1 MKRILFFLLL
11 ALPAAGLR
19 AATVDQI
26 SQQVDDGHWR
36 QAQQEIA
43 GELSQTNL
51 EFQTRQA
58 LLFQRD
64 RMARMRLDFSK
75 PRDQVLR
82 EARATV
88 PAITEEQFAAW
99 EKTGAV
105 ECLDIDGTRWYFGNA
120 AANLFRINPEARALK
135 LALYPKP
142 ASAELYR
149 PEDVQKVI
157 STYDRTGQSYNSPKT
172 MRVTYSVSV
181 KPGEVPPGETIRA
194 WLPFPHAGN
203 RQKNI
208 RLISSQPSRCVFAD
222 TNDSLS
228 SVYLESPAVGGQAT
242 DFKVVFEYT
251 SDAFYQPLDPAR
263 VTPARANDPALAPFM
278 GEAPSQ
284 IVFSDEIK
292 RLSQEIVGPETNPCV
307 IARRLFEWSATHLPW
322 APAREYSTISCLPHY
337 ALTSGHGDCGIKT
350 MTFMT
355 LCRFN
360 GIPAR
365 WETGWTTVPVE
376 DMHDWCEIYLAPY
389 GWVPMDVTYGLTT
402 CPDERGRWFYFG
414 GIDADRLVL
423 NTDFCQPLYP
433 AKTFFRSE
441 IVDFQRGEVEWRG
454 GNLYFNQWRWNYQV
468 EAVAGPAS

>member
-149 PEDVQKVI
+149 PEVAMLPIGGHFTMGPKEAALAARYLEPKIILPIHYGTIPELKGTPEELAAVVDAKVQVV
-157 STYDRTGQSYNSPKT
+157 RWA
-172 MRVTYSVSV
+172 
-181 KPGEVPPGETIRA
+181 PGESI
-194 WLPFPHAGN
+194 
-203 RQKNI
+203 
-208 RLISSQPSRCVFAD
+208 
-222 TNDSLS
+222 
-228 SVYLESPAVGGQAT
+228 
-242 DFKVVFEYT
+242 
-251 SDAFYQPLDPAR
+251 
-263 VTPARANDPALAPFM
+263 
-278 GEAPSQ
+278 
-284 IVFSDEIK
+284 
-292 RLSQEIVGPETNPCV
+292 
-307 IARRLFEWSATHLPW
+307 
-322 APAREYSTISCLPHY
+322 
-337 ALTSGHGDCGIKT
+337 
-350 MTFMT
+350 
-355 LCRFN
+355 
-360 GIPAR
+360 
-365 WETGWTTVPVE
+365 
-376 DMHDWCEIYLAPY
+376 
-389 GWVPMDVTYGLTT
+389 
-402 CPDERGRWFYFG
+402 
-414 GIDADRLVL
+414 
-423 NTDFCQPLYP
+423 
-433 AKTFFRSE
+433 
-441 IVDFQRGEVEWRG
+441 
-454 GNLYFNQWRWNYQV
+454 
-468 EAVAGPAS
+468 